1 LRSDFSSFLCIAVA
15 TCLLAACA
23 TPDIPGNYEGTLEVG
38 RDSERHVRVK
48 LQPDGRA
55 AVSTARWGSFSFA
68 AEGGWKRANDGLLVI
83 ELTGTSPQRIAFQHG
98 GDLLV
103 AKQWDHALW
112 GDRGP
117 GVLYRVR

>member
-1 LRSDFSSFLCIAVA
+1 LRRDLASILCAIAA
-15 TCLLAACA
+15 TLGLAACA
-23 TPDIPGNYEGTLEVG
+23 TPDIPGNYEGTLQVG
-38 RDSERHVRVK
+38 REAERHVRVK
-48 LQPDGRA
+48 LQPDGNA

-68 AEGGWKRANDGLLVI
+68 SEGSWKRADDRRIVV
-83 ELTGTSPQRIAFQHG
+83 ELTGASPQRIVFQHG

-103 AKQWDHALW
+103 AKEWDHTAW